1 MVDWHSSRSE
11 VFVVIRAIL
20 LILLMST
27 FPVFQGSCSRPPEDE
42 HGPEET
48 ISLEPVAVTKMPVQV
63 VEVQRESL
71 TETLDLTGMVKPWD
85 EFSVSSEIMGS
96 VQTIYKEE
104 GDWVSKGDL
113 LLELDR
119 SKLELRL
126 RSRKADLRRA
136 EVELEFARKDFERAQ
151 ALLEKGAISES
162 DVDELEE
169 RVSLAE
175 SSIELSK
182 LAIDSVEEDL
192 QDTQLFSPA
201 TGQVSRRLVSLGETV
216 NPASVLFRLI
226 QLEPIK
232 VLTEITEPYLANIRP
247 SQQVQIRFDAFRDEP
262 FVGRVHKIQPVA
274 TAESGAFPLEI
285 RLGNARRRLQ
295 SGMIARISLTG
306 KVFVDALVIP
316 LESVVNSEGMN
327 FVFVVDEGRAHRR
340 PVKIQER
347 IGDRAIVDADL
358 APGEKVVIRGNSNLT
373 DGTPVELVV

>member
-1 MVDWHSSRSE
+1 VKSLI
-11 VFVVIRAIL
+11 VFTL
-20 LILLMST
+20 LILSI
-27 FPVFQGSCSRPPEDE
+27 PVFQGSCTTSSEVE
-42 HGPEET
+42 AGLEEAS
-48 ISLEPVAVTKMPVQV
+48 SLEPVAVPKMPVRV
-63 VEVQRESL
+63 AEVQRENL
-71 TETLDLTGMVKPWD
+71 TDTLELTGMVKPWD
-85 EFSVSSEIMGS
+85 EFSVSSEIMGT
-96 VQTIYKEE
+96 VVAIHREE

-119 SKLELRL
+119 KKLELQL
-126 RSRKADLRRA
+126 RSRKADLRRG
-136 EVELEFARKDFERAQ
+136 EVELEFARKHLERAQ
-151 ALLEKGAISES
+151 TLLEKGAISES

-182 LAIDSVEEDL
+182 LAVDSVEENL
-192 QDTQLFSPA
+192 EDTQLFSPA

-232 VLTEITEPYLANIRP
+232 VLTEITEPYLVNIRP

-262 FVGRVHKIQPVA
+262 FVGLVHKIQPVA
-274 TAESGAFPLEI
+274 TVESGAFPLEI

-316 LESVVNSEGMN
+316 LESVVNNEGMN

-340 PVKIQER
+340 PIKIQER
-347 IGDRAIVDADL
+347 IGDRAIVEADL